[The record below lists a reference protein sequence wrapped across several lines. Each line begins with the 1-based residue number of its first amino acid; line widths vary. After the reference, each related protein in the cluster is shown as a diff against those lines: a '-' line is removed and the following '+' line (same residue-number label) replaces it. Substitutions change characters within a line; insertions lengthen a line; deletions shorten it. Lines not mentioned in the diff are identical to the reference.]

1 MIILTRI
8 ISLKSIRF
16 MSQNL
21 KPNNIEIN
29 EFNFNYENSDYK
41 DLISRLKEIKSIIAL
56 LEKTIFK

>member
-1 MIILTRI
+1 MIILTII